1 MKEYKKETYKTHV
14 DGSAIPVKYNN
25 LNTITS

>member
-14 DGSAIPVKYNN
+14 DGSAIPVKYNKMIT
-25 LNTITS
+25 TI